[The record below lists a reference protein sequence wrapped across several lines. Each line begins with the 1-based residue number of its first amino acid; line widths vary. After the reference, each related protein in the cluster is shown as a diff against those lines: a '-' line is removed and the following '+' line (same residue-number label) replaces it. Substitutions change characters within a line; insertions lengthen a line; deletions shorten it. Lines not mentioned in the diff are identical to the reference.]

1 MTFSLDNWIENQ
13 EKQDV
18 IFAFKGE
25 LSEDMLTNL
34 LLIIE
39 TKLAEADTNRKITK
53 KVYNIAIE
61 SLQNLFHHSDTVFLN
76 GSYKKTMRYAVLFV
90 IKDGENYKIR
100 TGNFLNQ
107 EKVVFLNNHIEKIN
121 NLTKDGLKLLYKEVL
136 NNQSFSKKGGGGLG
150 LIDIARKAENK
161 IEYNFY
167 SYKNS
172 ISFFDFCIE
181 IKQ

>member
-1 MTFSLDNWIENQ
+1 MTFSLDNWIEKQ
-13 EKQDV
+13 ERQNV

-34 LLIIE
+34 LSIVE
-39 TKLAEADTNRKITK
+39 EKLKEVDADRKVTK
-53 KVYNIAIE
+53 KVYNITIE
-61 SLQNLFHHSDTVFLN
+61 SLQNLFHHSDIAFLN
-76 GSYKKTMRYAVLFV
+76 GSHKKNMRYAVLFV

-121 NLTKDGLKLLYKEVL
+121 GLTKEELKSLYKEVL